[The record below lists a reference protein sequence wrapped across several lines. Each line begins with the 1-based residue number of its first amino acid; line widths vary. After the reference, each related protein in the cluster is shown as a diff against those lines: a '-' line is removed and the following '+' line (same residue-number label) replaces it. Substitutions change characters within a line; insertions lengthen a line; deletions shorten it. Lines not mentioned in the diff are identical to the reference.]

1 MRSEAGR
8 FDRPWVLPEVCP
20 AIGGPFGPS
29 SELRI
34 AIERAEHALDARS
47 IGRLVH
53 ALVAVKAVL
62 RSRAMQRDTSGAAG
76 QDGYLIGPW
85 KRRLRRRYA
94 ASMCAIERMLE
105 SSWASCDF
113 DAVQREARD
122 ELARLHRLE
131 SLEDAAQLDQHW
143 TDLGVGD

>member
-20 AIGGPFGPS
+20 EAGGALRPS
-29 SELRI
+29 SDLNI
-34 AIERAEHALDARS
+34 AIERAEVALEARS
-47 IGRLVH
+47 IGRLAH
-53 ALVAVKAVL
+53 ALVAMRAAL
-62 RSRAMQRDTSGAAG
+62 RSRATQRDTSGVAG
-76 QDGYLIGPW
+76 QDVIPIGPW

-105 SSWASCDF
+105 TAWSSGDF
-113 DAVQREARD
+113 DAVQLEVRR

-143 TDLGVGD
+143 TDLGGGD

>member
-1 MRSEAGR
+1 
-8 FDRPWVLPEVCP
+8 
-20 AIGGPFGPS
+20 
-29 SELRI
+29 LRT
-34 AIERAEHALDARS
+34 AIERAEDALDARS

-53 ALVAVKAVL
+53 ALVALRAAL
-62 RSRAMQRDTSGAAG
+62 RSRAMQRDTSGVAG
-76 QDGYLIGPW
+76 QDVYPTGPW

-105 SSWASCDF
+105 AVWASCDL
-113 DAVQREARD
+113 DAVQLEARD